1 LNDAVGGS
9 DIKLEI
15 KELGGRKEAPKL
27 LKILATPMR
36 LCGYGWAAKSPVLM
50 NTP

>member
-15 KELGGRKEAPKL
+15 KELGGQGSPNL